1 MMEMISV
8 PLRTPT
14 WFSRR
19 RLLEEKLSDL
29 HKCTNLDH
37 VKQIHAQI
45 LKADLHQDLYVAP
58 KLIAAFSLSRQIVSA
73 VNVFNQIP
81 EPNVHEYNALIRAH
95 AQNSQPS
102 HAFAV
107 FFEMQ
112 RFGVCPDNFTYPYL
126 LKACAGRSWL
136 PVIQMIHSHIE
147 KTGFYADIFVPNALI
162 DSYSKCG
169 PFGLAAALNLFMSM
183 TEKDI
188 VTWNSMI
195 GGLAKAGELEE
206 ACKLFD
212 EMPVRD
218 MVSWN
223 TMLDGYVKKGDMDK
237 AFKLFEKM
245 PERNVISWSTM
256 VWGYCKAG
264 DIDMARM
271 LFDRSPA
278 KNMILWTTIISG
290 YAEKGLV
297 REASSLYEQMEET
310 RLKPDDGTMI
320 SILAACA
327 ESGILCL
334 GKKIHASI
342 NRTRYRCSTKVS
354 NALID
359 MYAKCGCLEAAFDV
373 FNGMGK
379 KDVVSWNAMLQGL
392 AVHGHGRKALKLF
405 SRMIHEGF
413 EPDKYT
419 FVGLLFACSHAG
431 LVKEGRKYFYSMEK
445 VYGIVP
451 QIEHYGCMMDLLGRG
466 GHLKEAF
473 ALLHSMPMEPNAKV
487 LGTFLG
493 ACRMH
498 NAADLAR
505 AVSDHLLKLEPSDV
519 GNYSLL
525 SNIYAQAGDW
535 SSVAGLR
542 LQMKSTGGQKP
553 SGVSSIELEEKV
565 HDFTVLDRSHP
576 KSEDIYQMI
585 DRLVQDLKLVGY
597 APAVEE

>member
-1 MMEMISV
+1 MMQISV

-29 HKCTNLDH
+29 HKCSNLEH

-58 KLIAAFSLSRQIVSA
+58 KLIAAFSLSRQILSA

-81 EPNVHEYNALIRAH
+81 EPNVHCYNALIRAH

-112 RFGVCPDNFTYPYL
+112 RCEMCPDNFTYPYL
-126 LKACAGRSWL
+126 LKACIGQSWL

-147 KTGFYADIFVPNALI
+147 KTGLYSDIFVPNALI

-169 PFGLAAALNLFMSM
+169 PCGLTAALNLFTSM
-183 TEKDI
+183 EEKDI

-195 GGLAKAGELEE
+195 GGLTKAGELEK
-206 ACKLFD
+206 AYKLFD

-223 TMLDGYVKKGDMDK
+223 TMLDGYTKKGDMDK

-245 PERNVISWSTM
+245 PERNIISWSTM

-264 DIDMARM
+264 DIDMARIM
-271 LFDRSPA
+271 FDKSPA
-278 KNMILWTTIISG
+278 KNIILWTTLISG
-290 YAEKGLV
+290 YAERGLV
-297 REASSLYEQMEET
+297 REASTLYEQMEET
-310 RLKPDDGTMI
+310 RLKPDDATMI

-327 ESGILCL
+327 ESGIMCL
-334 GKKIHASI
+334 GEKIHASI
-342 NRTRYRCSTKVS
+342 NRSRYKCSTKVS

-373 FNGMGK
+373 FNGIGK

-392 AVHGHGRKALKLF
+392 AVHGHGKKALELF
-405 SRMIHEGF
+405 SRMIHEEF
-413 EPDKYT
+413 EPDKFT
-419 FVGLLFACSHAG
+419 LVGLLCACSHAG
-431 LVKEGRKYFYSMEK
+431 LVEEGRKYFYSMEK

-451 QIEHYGCMMDLLGRG
+451 EIEHYGCMMDLLGRG

-473 ALLHSMPMEPNAKV
+473 ALLHSMPMEPNAKI
-487 LGTFLG
+487 LGTLLG

-505 AVSDHLLKLEPSDV
+505 AVSVHLLKLEPSDV

-535 SSVAGLR
+535 TSVADVR
-542 LQMKSTGGQKP
+542 MQMKRHTGGQKP
-553 SGVSSIELEEKV
+553 SGASSIELEQKV
-565 HDFTVLDRSHP
+565 YDFTVLDRSHP
-576 KSEDIYQMI
+576 RSDDIYQMI
-585 DRLVQDLKLVGY
+585 DRLAHDLKLVGY
-597 APAVEE
+597 APVVEE